1 MFVIYVNG
9 EQEETIMYDEEADIK
24 RHIREHYT
32 ECGIKNVTYKRSK
45 GEL

>member
-9 EQEETIMYDEEADIK
+9 EQEETIMYDEETDIK
-24 RHIREHYT
+24 RHIPEHYT
-32 ECGIKNVTYKRSK
+32 ECGVTNVTYKRSK